1 MKVEAGGVKGQV
13 VGVAV
18 GGFEVAIG
26 VELWRVPKAAS
37 EVGQKRQL
45 RPELR
50 YFSDEDGVL
59 VNGSESVVERIIPAF
74 DGSGYLVYAVVQ
86 SLLRGLHC

>member
-1 MKVEAGGVKGQV
+1 MVEAGGVERQV
-13 VGVAV
+13 VGVAI

-45 RPELR
+45 RPQLGD
-50 YFSDEDGVL
+50 FSDEDGVL
-59 VNGSESVVERIIPAF
+59 INGSESVV
-74 DGSGYLVYAVVQ
+74 
-86 SLLRGLHC
+86 